1 MENIPL
7 PTVTA
12 KRATTAIPVAAI
24 TVPAAIPS
32 PPTGIVCPLWKRALD
47 ISLIILASPVLVPL
61 ALFLALLIKC
71 LSRGPILFRQERI
84 GFLGQPFICLKFRTM
99 RANALTL
106 VHQHYLQTLMQSDQ
120 PMTKMDFMGD
130 SRLIPLGSLLRS
142 SGLDELPQF
151 INVLRGEMSIVG
163 PRPCLSYEYANY
175 LPWQK
180 QRFNSLPGLT
190 GLWQVNGKNKTTFDQ
205 MIRMDISYAQR
216 KSPGLDLAIM
226 LKTLP
231 AIARQLIE
239 MRARRRCASKAAPR
253 NDESTR
259 S

>member
-7 PTVTA
+7 PTVTV
-12 KRATTAIPVAAI
+12 KRATTAIPMAAVMLMPTTI
-24 TVPAAIPS
+24 VS
-32 PPTGIVCPLWKRALD
+32 PPWKRVLD
-47 ISLIILASPVLVPL
+47 VSLIILAAPVLIPL
-61 ALFLALLIKC
+61 AVSIALLIKC
-71 LSRGPILFRQERI
+71 LSRGPVLFRQERI

-99 RANALTL
+99 RANAVTL
-106 VHQHYLQTLMQSDQ
+106 VHQHYFQTLMHSNQ
-120 PMTKMDFMGD
+120 PMTKMDLIGD

-142 SGLDELPQF
+142 TGLDELPQL

-163 PRPCLSYEYANY
+163 PRPCLPYEYANY

-205 MIRMDISYAQR
+205 MIKMDINYAQR
-216 KSPGLDLAIM
+216 KSPALDLAIM

-231 AIARQLIE
+231 AILRQLIE
-239 MRARRRCASKAAPR
+239 NLARRRYFSKLLCR
-253 NDESTR
+253 HEESVR